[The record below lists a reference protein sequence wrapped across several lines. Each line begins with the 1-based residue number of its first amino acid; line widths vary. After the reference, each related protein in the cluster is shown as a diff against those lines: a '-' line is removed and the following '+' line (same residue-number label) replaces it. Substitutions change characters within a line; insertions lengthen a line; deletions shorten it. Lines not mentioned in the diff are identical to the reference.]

1 MTKEEAI
8 QRMISAKK
16 VSIPFIQKSLH
27 VSYER
32 AKKIC
37 DTVIIKKENV
47 YLDRM
52 NEYLRKLNENNMC

>member
-1 MTKEEAI
+1 MTKDEAI
-8 QRMISAKK
+8 QNMLNAKK
-16 VSIPFIQKSLH
+16 VSIPYMQKALKI
-27 VSYER
+27 SYER

-52 NEYLRKLNENNMC
+52 NEYLRKLNG